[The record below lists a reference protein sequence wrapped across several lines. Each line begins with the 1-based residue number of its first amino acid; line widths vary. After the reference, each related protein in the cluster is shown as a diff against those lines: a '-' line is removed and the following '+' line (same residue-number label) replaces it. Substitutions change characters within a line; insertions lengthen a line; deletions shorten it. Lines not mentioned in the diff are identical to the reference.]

1 MLVYSQLENFHE
13 NANFLSNY
21 NKFCGLQN
29 SNSFSQSLNYIN
41 KKSAKSIATYDVS
54 TLYTKLPYDKLKS
67 KYFY

>member
-1 MLVYSQLENFHE
+1 MLVYSPLENFHE

-41 KKSAKSIATYDVS
+41 KKSVPNLLRHMTFRHCTQSYHMIN
-54 TLYTKLPYDKLKS
+54 
-67 KYFY
+67 